1 MHDLILR
8 YFLFAIN
15 FEVIELFFTDK
26 VDTRSIKEINYSLI
40 LRHIKING
48 PISRIELANKT
59 GLNPSTISRAIKTLQ
74 NLNLVT
80 ELSIGE
86 SQGGRRPML
95 LGLDNTKYHIVG
107 IDIGA
112 TKITTVIVDLKG
124 RIKEDYQYKI
134 QSTNNGIINLSL
146 EEVYKCIYKVINKF
160 DNNFKDK
167 KIIGIGVGL
176 HGMVNKEEGKSI
188 FAPNFGWRDIEIV
201 KLIEEKFEL
210 KTIVD
215 NDVRAMSLGEYWFG
229 AAQNIHDFIT
239 LNIGYGIGSG
249 IMIGGRLY
257 RGSHSMA
264 GEVGHTT
271 VDEDGPYCNCG
282 NYGCLEVLASGP
294 AIAKEARKLVKRG
307 RKSIIPKLVNGDLDQ
322 ISGELVFKAA
332 EKGDL
337 LAQQVFQSAGSYL
350 GIGIANMVN
359 IIDPELLILGGG
371 VSNAEEYLI
380 ANLKD
385 ILKHKVL
392 GELPDIKTAKL
403 ADNAGAIG
411 ASVLIM
417 EEIFYKPHSFMNNIN

>member
-1 MHDLILR
+1 
-8 YFLFAIN
+8 
-15 FEVIELFFTDK
+15 LFFTEK
-26 VDTRSIKEINYSLI
+26 VDNRSVKEVNYSLI
-40 LRHIKING
+40 LRYIKIDG
-48 PISRIELANKT
+48 PISRIDLANKT
-59 GLNPSTISRAIKTLQ
+59 GLNPSTISRAIKTLE

-86 SQGGRRPML
+86 SQGGRRPVL

-107 IDIGA
+107 VDIGA

-124 RIKEDYQYKI
+124 EIKTEYQHKI
-134 QSTNNGIINLSL
+134 KSMKDGIIDLSIKD
-146 EEVYKCIYKVINKF
+146 VNKCISKVLIDFYKNT
-160 DNNFKDK
+160 NTK

-176 HGMVNKEEGKSI
+176 HGMVDKDKGISI
-188 FAPNFGWRDIEIV
+188 FAPNFGWRNVEIAD
-201 KLIEEKFEL
+201 LIENKFDL
-210 KTIVD
+210 NTVVD
-215 NDVRAMSLGEYWFG
+215 NDVRAMALGEYWFG
-229 AAQNIHDFIT
+229 AAQNIHNFIT

-249 IMIGGRLY
+249 IMIDGRLY

-294 AIAKEARKLVKRG
+294 AIAKEARKLIKRG
-307 RKSIIPKLVNGDLDQ
+307 RKSIISELVNNNLNKID
-322 ISGELVFKAA
+322 GETVFEAA
-332 EKGDL
+332 EKDDL
-337 LAQQVFQSAGSYL
+337 LSQQVFQTAGSYL

-380 ANLKD
+380 DNLKGV
-385 ILKHKVL
+385 LKHKVL

-403 ADNAGAIG
+403 SEYAGAVG

-417 EEIFYKPHSFMNNIN
+417 EKIYHKPYSFINNIKSRGC

>member
-1 MHDLILR
+1 M
-8 YFLFAIN
+8 
-15 FEVIELFFTDK
+15 FFTEK
-26 VDTRSIKEINYSLI
+26 VDNRSVKEVNYSLI
-40 LRHIKING
+40 LRYIKIDG
-48 PISRIELANKT
+48 PISRIDLANKT
-59 GLNPSTISRAIKTLQ
+59 GLNPSTISRAIKTLE

-86 SQGGRRPML
+86 SQGGRRPVL

-107 IDIGA
+107 VDIGA

-124 RIKEDYQYKI
+124 EIKTEYQHKI
-134 QSTNNGIINLSL
+134 KSMKDGIIDLSIKD
-146 EEVYKCIYKVINKF
+146 VNKCISKVLIDFYKNT
-160 DNNFKDK
+160 NTK

-176 HGMVNKEEGKSI
+176 HGMVDKDKGISI
-188 FAPNFGWRDIEIV
+188 FAPNFGWRNVEIAD
-201 KLIEEKFEL
+201 LIENKFDL
-210 KTIVD
+210 NTVVD
-215 NDVRAMSLGEYWFG
+215 NDVRAMALGEYWFG
-229 AAQNIHDFIT
+229 AAQNIHNFIT

-249 IMIGGRLY
+249 IMIDGRLY

-294 AIAKEARKLVKRG
+294 AIAKEARKLIKRG
-307 RKSIIPKLVNGDLDQ
+307 RKSIISELVNNNLNKID
-322 ISGELVFKAA
+322 GETVFEAA
-332 EKGDL
+332 EKDDL
-337 LAQQVFQSAGSYL
+337 LSQQVFQTAGSYL

-380 ANLKD
+380 DNLKGV
-385 ILKHKVL
+385 LKHKVL

-403 ADNAGAIG
+403 SEYAGAVG

-417 EEIFYKPHSFMNNIN
+417 EKIYHKPYSFINNIKSRGC